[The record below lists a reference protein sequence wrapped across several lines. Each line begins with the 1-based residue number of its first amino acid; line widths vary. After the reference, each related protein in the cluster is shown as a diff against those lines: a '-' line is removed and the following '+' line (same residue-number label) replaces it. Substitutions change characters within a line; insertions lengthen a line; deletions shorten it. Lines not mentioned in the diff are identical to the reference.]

1 MKVAIL
7 KYNAGNT
14 ASVAN
19 ALQRLGVTPA
29 ISEDAE
35 ILRSADKVI
44 IPGVGEASTAMAHL
58 RERGLDAMVR
68 SLTQPVLGVCLGM
81 QLMCAESE
89 ENNTKCLGI
98 FPYRVRRFSGN
109 GIKVPHMGWNT
120 ISELRSSLF
129 DGIARASYLYFVHG
143 YYVEA
148 GEQTTAT
155 CTYDDCFSAAISRA
169 NFHGVQFHPEK
180 SGAVGQ
186 TILENFLKL

>member
-14 ASVAN
+14 ASVSN
-19 ALQRLGVTPA
+19 ALERLGVTPA
-29 ISEDAE
+29 ISADADA
-35 ILRSADKVI
+35 LRSADKVI

-58 RERGLDAMVR
+58 RERGLDAVIR

-89 ENNTKCLGI
+89 ENDTECLCI
-98 FPYRVRRFSGN
+98 FPYRVRRFTAN
-109 GIKVPHMGWNT
+109 GLKVPHMGWNT
-120 ISELRSSLF
+120 ITDLRSSLF
-129 DGIARASYLYFVHG
+129 DGVAQNQYVYFVHG
-143 YYVEA
+143 YYVEP
-148 GEQTTAT
+148 GEQAIAT
-155 CTYDDCFSAAISRA
+155 CMYADRFSAAISHG

>member
-14 ASVAN
+14 ASVSN
-19 ALQRLGVTPA
+19 ALERLGVTPV
-29 ISEDAE
+29 ISDDAE
-35 ILRSADKVI
+35 ALRSADKVI

-58 RERGLDAMVR
+58 RDRGLDAVIR
-68 SLTQPVLGVCLGM
+68 SFSRPVLGVCLGM
-81 QLMCAESE
+81 QLMCAASE
-89 ENNTKCLGI
+89 ENDTECLGI
-98 FPYRVRRFSGN
+98 FPYRVRRFTAN

-120 ISELRSSLF
+120 ISDLRSSLF
-129 DGIARASYLYFVHG
+129 DGVARNPYLYFVHG

-148 GEQTTAT
+148 GELTTAT
-155 CTYDDCFSAAISRA
+155 CVYDGSFGAAISLR

-186 TILENFLKL
+186 TILENFLNL